1 MEQKPLVLY
10 VDDEKYNL
18 ITFKAV
24 FREYFNILTASTISE
39 TRELLN
45 TKTPDVV
52 ISDYKMPEMNGLEL
66 LREIHQKFPNASLI
80 LSSGLIEPLEI
91 EPDLVIT
98 MLPKPWDELTVKET
112 VLGVFIKKYKTA

>member
-10 VDDEKYNL
+10 IDDERYNL

-39 TRELLN
+39 TRELAA
-45 TKTPDVV
+45 TRVPDVI

-66 LREIHQKFPNASLI
+66 LRELHKKHPNASLI
-80 LSSGLIEPLEI
+80 LSSGLIEPLPEI

-112 VLGVFIKKYKTA
+112 VLSVYKK